1 MIETVNAQGHLG
13 RLGAEG
19 FCFLKA
25 DSFNL
30 SSETLSGWQEF
41 RMQYND
47 LPLDEYLP
55 GMKKYRRRRYGEFE
69 FNAST
74 LALKALPPR
83 AFYQGTDINK
93 AAGGIH
99 RVFAPLHSTVCQN
112 CFLMELIAFDFMQLP
127 VPAAWLGHSWK
138 IGIHMIRIIAKAN
151 EPGLPAPEG
160 VHRDGHDFV
169 AQHLIKRQNIVGG
182 VSVLFDNDEKPLDGF
197 NLTDPLDTAIIDDN
211 RIKHFATPIRPWN
224 EAYEGIRDIL
234 LIDYERSIR

>member
-1 MIETVNAQGHLG
+1 MIETVNAQGHFG

-19 FCFLKA
+19 FCFVKA
-25 DSFNL
+25 ESFKL
-30 SSETLSGWQEF
+30 SPETLSGWQDF
-41 RMQYND
+41 RKRYDD

-55 GMKKYRRRRYGEFE
+55 ERKKYRRRRYGEFE
-69 FNAST
+69 FNANT
-74 LALKALPPR
+74 LALKALPSK
-83 AFYQGTDINK
+83 AFYQGKEINK
-93 AAGGIH
+93 AAGGIQ
-99 RVFAPLHSTVCQN
+99 RVFAPLHNTTCQN
-112 CFLMELIAFDFMQLP
+112 CFLMELIAFDFTQLP
-127 VPAAWLGHSWK
+127 VPAAWLDLSWK

-224 EAYEGIRDIL
+224 EAYEGIRDML
-234 LIDYERSIR
+234 LIDYEHSIR